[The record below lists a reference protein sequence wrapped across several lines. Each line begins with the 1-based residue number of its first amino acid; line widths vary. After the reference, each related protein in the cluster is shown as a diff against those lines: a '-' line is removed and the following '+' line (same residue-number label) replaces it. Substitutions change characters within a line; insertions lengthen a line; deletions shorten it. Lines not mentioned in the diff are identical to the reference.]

1 MKTHFHLLVLVTI
14 LMVGCQQKNLPPV
27 LSSGLLP
34 VNGTELYYRILGEGE
49 PILVLHGGPGM
60 SHDYLLPQMS
70 QLAENYQLIF
80 FDQRSCGRSALNPD
94 SVNLSMDQL
103 VEDIDFLREHFDI
116 EKVNLM
122 GHSWGGLLAMWYAR
136 QYPENMNK
144 LLLINSVGANQNYAH
159 ISDSIHKSRQS
170 EEERQLYMNW
180 LDSDEYSRGEPKAM
194 RYIYRLSFQHQFYYP
209 QFLDS
214 LNLYIPKDFKERQ
227 KQMRGLY
234 QDLRVYDLL
243 TDMAKVSCPTL
254 ILHGKYEYT
263 SLQEMEA
270 LAESLPNA
278 ELVSLPYCG
287 HFSYIEAPE
296 QFGRVVRNFL
306 RRN

>member
-159 ISDSIHKSRQS
+159 ISGQ
-170 EEERQLYMNW
+170 
-180 LDSDEYSRGEPKAM
+180 
-194 RYIYRLSFQHQFYYP
+194 YP
-209 QFLDS
+209 Q
-214 LNLYIPKDFKERQ
+214 IAAK
-227 KQMRGLY
+227 RG
-234 QDLRVYDLL
+234 
-243 TDMAKVSCPTL
+243 
-254 ILHGKYEYT
+254 GKAVIY
-263 SLQEMEA
+263 
-270 LAESLPNA
+270 
-278 ELVSLPYCG
+278 ELVG
-287 HFSYIEAPE
+287 F
-296 QFGRVVRNFL
+296 
-306 RRN
+306 